1 MNFIQFLEQAAVIL
15 LYNINTWKVV
25 KCDAGEVWRNNLIDH
40 VRNKE
45 VLLRARRVGAVISH
59 K

>member
-1 MNFIQFLEQAAVIL
+1 MNFIQFLEQASVIV
-15 LYNINTWKVV
+15 LYSVDTWKVL
-25 KCDAGEVWRNNLIDH
+25 KWDAGEVWRNNLIDH

-45 VLLRARRVGAVISH
+45 VLQRARGAVISH